1 MLAVVVAVVITLA
14 RLVVLVA
21 LAAVEMVA
29 LTTQI
34 RVLLDRQTL
43 EGAAVQIPLI
53 MTILE
58 NLAALAL

>member
-1 MLAVVVAVVITLA
+1 
-14 RLVVLVA
+14 VVLVA

>member
-1 MLAVVVAVVITLA
+1 MLEVAAAVVITPL
-14 RLVVLVA
+14 RLVVLAV

-34 RVLLDRQTL
+34 RVLPDRQTL
-43 EGAAVQIPLI
+43 VAAAVQILLI

-58 NLAALAL
+58 SPAALAS